1 MRLDFSGRPILV
13 IGDCMLDRYY
23 FGSVGRISPEAPVP
37 VVKIAE
43 TRDTLGGA
51 GNVANNCAHL
61 GAAVTLIG
69 ALGNDEYGAV
79 FKRLCGRN
87 HIALAPIAS
96 GGGTIA
102 KTRVIGGHQQ
112 IVRLDFEEEAPA
124 LARGVA
130 ATVRKKSLECLKSA
144 GAVVLSDY
152 GKGICSA
159 EVCAEIIREA
169 RRRAIPVI
177 VDPKGSSW
185 DKYRGASVVT
195 PNVQELGES
204 VGATVPNE
212 DAAIATYAGKIRRRF
227 SLEALL
233 VTRSEKGM
241 TLVEKKSVSHV
252 PTQAREVFDVSGAGD
267 TVVATLAAGLA
278 NGYSLGE
285 SVAIANKAA
294 GIVVAKIGTV
304 PVELVELRAEIDK
317 NYNAKLL
324 SLLELVRRCADERK
338 RGRTVVFTNGCFDIL
353 HRGHVHL
360 FREAKKYGD
369 ILVVALNSDR
379 SIATVRGPDFPLNP
393 ESDRAHLIA
402 AIDGVDYI
410 TLFDAPTPLN
420 LLRRI
425 RPDVIVKG
433 GNYRE
438 QEVVGKEYA
447 RKTVIIPQLKGYS
460 TKEIIRKIGGKG

>member
-96 GGGTIA
+96 GGGTTA

-112 IVRLDFEEEAPA
+112 IVRIDFEEEAPA

>member
-79 FKRLCGRN
+79 FKRLCARN

-96 GGGTIA
+96 GGGTTA

-112 IVRLDFEEEAPA
+112 IVRIDFEEEAPA

-317 NYNAKLL
+317 NYNARLL
-324 SLLELVRRCADERK
+324 SLPELVRRCADERK

-379 SIATVRGPDFPLNP
+379 SIAAVRGPDFPLNP

-438 QEVVGKEYA
+438 QEVVGKKYA

>member
-23 FGSVGRISPEAPVP
+23 FGSVSRISPEAPVP

-87 HIALAPIAS
+87 HITLAPIAS

-112 IVRLDFEEEAPA
+112 IVRIDFEEEAPA
-124 LARGVA
+124 LAQGA
-130 ATVRKKSLECLKSA
+130 ATIRKKSLEYLKNA

-152 GKGICSA
+152 GKGVCSA
-159 EVCAEIIREA
+159 EVCAGILREA
-169 RRRAIPVI
+169 RKRAIPVI
-177 VDPKGSSW
+177 VDPKGSPW

-195 PNVQELGES
+195 PNVKELSES
-204 VGATVPNE
+204 AGTTVPNE
-212 DAAIATYAGKIRRRF
+212 DTAIATHAGKIRSRF
-227 SLEALL
+227 SLGALL

-241 TLVEKKSVSHV
+241 TLVEKKSVFHF

-278 NGYSLGE
+278 NGYTLGE

-324 SLLELVRRCADERK
+324 SLPELVRRCADERS

-360 FREAKKYGD
+360 FREAKKHGD

-379 SIATVRGPDFPLNP
+379 SIAAVRGPDFPLNA

-410 TLFDAPTPLN
+410 ALFDASTPLT

-438 QEVVGKEYA
+438 QEVVGREYA
-447 RKTVIIPQLKGYS
+447 RKTVIVPQLKGYS
-460 TKEIIRKIGGKG
+460 TDDIIRKIGGKG

>member
-159 EVCAEIIREA
+159 EVCEEIIREA